1 MFPYILRHVR
11 RTFFDPLATSKARV
25 REILVELP
33 VGSAHPWNPERL
45 LLCRTED
52 GIIEIDLSPFSEE
65 FFDDPVDLGE
75 MGEILWRRMAGFQPQ
90 LGVFNDFQILQAP
103 APTFKVPIK
112 TDQITILA
120 VYRKSPSYFDL
131 CLADAEYNT
140 SCWSEKEIFAGITHS
155 GDIFK
160 GEDILQYV
168 KFDTDTHT
176 EKEICV
182 LISSFNYTPIT
193 KFLGTH
199 PALLVADHV
208 EKVMILWVIP
218 VPLDAA
224 TIGDATICCP
234 LVIKRDGES
243 LICSILPVATTDRG
257 KECYGARL
265 KSDAFPEAIRRAD
278 FTVSATLVDNEN
290 GTTPAPGFEQKV
302 GSSSPEVQ
310 RTMIPDNAVFT
321 TDTTTLPPF
330 LNSKH
335 TQIIRFKTGI
345 EFILPD
351 GEHALDSQTPGLVLP
366 CIFGSRL
373 EGPFLLA
380 TGTTPTNVP
389 FANEASILDY
399 YKQLKSA
406 VVVVNDRMTD
416 KSRSLAAA
424 YRINALFIVQLTLR
438 NEPKNNDEI
447 LSALNST
454 NINAVTALA
463 GPQSLV
469 VVQIFQKFY
478 FYRGI
483 ANSKFINT
491 AQTAFGTDVTSIL
504 ESVSMD
510 SILDPRIPR
519 IISLGDSERI
529 LLPKSGQWIQPQ
541 DLKKMFED
549 IMAQQIHCLEEDIL
563 SAITQL
569 QVLLNQKDLRDLSR
583 SLVAALTTNVS
594 NLVTPLRNA
603 YGKFLREEYDI
614 ESPESGKKK
623 AVLLDELT
631 KATQEMQIA
640 LKPVIP
646 VLAEMLSLQ
655 KTSKRTHDL
664 QRLFRQCQIQSNVE
678 AAKAMTFGTLAEYLG
693 TYAENMGVMLLN
705 INTEAYHRLL
715 DDLKNSTIDPS
726 FCCDLD
732 SRVLHL
738 EGFDA
743 GIIIEQSQAHHDG
756 PLKSQLGPAH
766 PILAL
771 PYLSQSSDIGSM
783 LAWVC
788 WDEFVNLENPYA
800 VKWLEKCNEK
810 HIAALRIIM
819 RSTLSQSVT
828 TGKQRLDPSSLEIGY
843 LMGALLMAAM
853 SKLAARRTTA
863 PVVSAEAGDTVT
875 KLMRGLFGNLLTTAA
890 SGLRSLSRVW
900 QLFALDV
907 KYELPTTKIDWIWYE
922 KIINLYPFTG
932 WPLEQFHQNLERLLD
947 NAIMQFVLKNEDTA
961 ALKST
966 RSDDLIKGCKLRNFQ
981 LKHYRMIITVLG
993 RIFANTD
1000 IDVSAA
1006 ANRGQR
1012 RYSDDL
1018 AAVRI
1023 YHSHSAC
1030 YSELKGKVAKACK
1043 ANEWAKMKG
1052 LCQEMMNKHAETAAI
1067 WQVKPESIDF
1077 QNMPLYKRL
1086 LNADFETSDDI
1097 VKGANLRL
1105 SRQVFGDAEIHR
1117 VPWQVGEKPQNSQN
1131 LEPLDDT
1138 FIEYLLTGSGPESY
1152 SVIASVDPECGM
1164 TTMLETKC
1172 KDEFVQFESLM
1183 RPSFIATMQK
1193 DILSVD
1199 VCHSIAI
1206 PEAAMRAFIKTLN
1219 PRFLWED
1226 LGQSFQRM
1234 VLGLLKGRS
1243 SRTVYHPTRELLNL
1257 NGAKKIPQTE
1267 E

>member
-25 REILVELP
+25 REILEELP
-33 VGSAHPWNPERL
+33 VGSAHPWNPERI

-52 GIIEIDLSPFSEE
+52 GIIEIDLSPFSED

-75 MGEILWRRMAGFQPQ
+75 MGEILSRRMAGFQPQ

-160 GEDILQYV
+160 GENILQYV

-208 EKVMILWVIP
+208 EKILWVIP

-234 LVIKRDGES
+234 LKRLGVLTS
-243 LICSILPVATTDRG
+243 LFLLRWWRTKMVTKPILQQLILSTD
-257 KECYGARL
+257 
-265 KSDAFPEAIRRAD
+265 FPA
-278 FTVSATLVDNEN
+278 
-290 GTTPAPGFEQKV
+290 GTTLAPGFEQKV

-335 TQIIRFKTGI
+335 TQIIYFRTGI

-389 FANEASILDY
+389 FTKEASILDY

-438 NEPKNNDEI
+438 NEPKNNDGI

-454 NINAVTALA
+454 NINTVTALA

-491 AQTAFGTDVTSIL
+491 AKTAFGTDVTSIL

-549 IMAQQIHCLEEDIL
+549 MTAQQIHCLEEDIL

-594 NLVTPLRNA
+594 NVVTPLRNA
-603 YGKFLREEYDI
+603 YGKFLREEHDI

-623 AVLLDELT
+623 AVLLDELA

-678 AAKAMTFGTLAEYLG
+678 AAKAMTFGTLAEYLE

-771 PYLSQSSDIGSM
+771 PYLGQSSDTGSM

-800 VKWLEKCNEK
+800 VKWLGKCNEK

-819 RSTLSQSVT
+819 RSTLSQSVGI
-828 TGKQRLDPSSLEIGY
+828 GKQRLDPSSLEIGY

-853 SKLAARRTTA
+853 SKLAARRSTA

-900 QLFALDV
+900 QLFVLDA
-907 KYELPTTKIDWIWYE
+907 KYELPTTKIDWVWYE
-922 KIINLYPFTG
+922 KIIDLYPYTG
-932 WPLEQFHQNLERLLD
+932 WSLEQFHQNLERLLD
-947 NAIMQFVLKNEDTA
+947 NAIMQFVLKNEDA
-961 ALKST
+961 AQLKST
-966 RSDDLIKGCKLRNFQ
+966 RRDDLIKGCKLRNIQ
-981 LKHYRMIITVLG
+981 LKHYGIIITVLQG
-993 RIFANTD
+993 IFANS
-1000 IDVSAA
+1000 DVDVAAA
-1006 ANRGQR
+1006 ANRLLGHLPQEPQP
-1012 RYSDDL
+1012 YSHGYTLMIKYLDHL
-1018 AAVRI
+1018 AQ
-1023 YHSHSAC
+1023 
-1030 YSELKGKVAKACK
+1030 GVADACK
-1043 ANEWAKMKG
+1043 ANEWAKMKD
-1052 LCQEMMNKHAETAAI
+1052 LCQEMMKKHAESAAI

-1077 QNMPLYKRL
+1077 QNMTLYKRL
-1086 LNADFETSDDI
+1086 LSADFETSDEV

-1131 LEPLDDT
+1131 LELLDEK

-1152 SVIASVDPECGM
+1152 SVIASVDPECRM
-1164 TTMLETKC
+1164 TTMIETKC
-1172 KDEFVQFESLM
+1172 KDEFAQFESLM

-1193 DILSVD
+1193 DMLSVD